1 MTMKSRIITT
11 LALAAAC
18 AFGAPIPSYRVATNI
33 AETVAQNIVTS
44 TVTKAYVENLGV
56 NTDGG
61 VVNATNVINSVDV
74 SSTRAKFVNVSG
86 DGDSKTN
93 EILTVNSATT
103 TKAGLMSAQDK
114 GNLDNASATIV
125 AWDAF
130 LYGSNVVFSITN
142 YQSGAY
148 STQYAKMRILE
159 LRNGQYAVIYDS
171 REEILAHITNETARV
186 RREINGDIGAS
197 NATFVAALDAKADR
211 AWGKYTSS
219 GEPVAETNTIYMT
232 APNTIFG
239 GGYEFQ
245 RMSVNEGV
253 IWVMTD
259 RGAPAYTTG
268 QEGVFKFQDL
278 GGTNSFGF
286 AKTDSFMLGCD
297 TDGIRVYAGIIEL
310 TYHVTTPT
318 CPIIRYSTELTVD
331 AEWVALNNSAGEPN
345 PDVPDV
351 TVQWENNPPPGTM
364 VAYISLPNRP
374 SGFFTASIESVG
386 GAKFFTNMEADLQGG
401 ITCTN
406 TSLNTTGVI
415 YPTFDGTSV
424 QWNWRMR

>member
-11 LALAAAC
+11 LAFAAAC
-18 AFGAPIPSYRVATNI
+18 AFAAPIPSYRVATNI
-33 AETVAQNIVTS
+33 AEAVAHNMVTG

-61 VVNATNVINSVDV
+61 VVNATNVINAVDV

-86 DGDSKTN
+86 EGDANTN
-93 EILTVNSATT
+93 DILTVNSATQ
-103 TKAGLMSAQDK
+103 TKAGLMSATDK
-114 GNLDNASATIV
+114 SNLDNASATIT

-148 STQYAKMRILE
+148 STQYAKMKILE

-259 RGAPAYTTG
+259 KGAPAYTTG

-297 TDGIRVYAGIIEL
+297 TDGIRVYAGIVEL

-318 CPIIRYSTELTVD
+318 CPIIRYSTELTLD
-331 AEWVALNNSAGEPN
+331 TEWIPLNNSAGEPN
-345 PDVPDV
+345 PDAPDI

-364 VAYISLPNRP
+364 IAYISLPNRP

-406 TSLNTTGVI
+406 TLLNTTGVI
-415 YPTFDGTSV
+415 YPTFDGTNV